1 MPRRVRRYAHSLVT
15 VLVVHGQETTPPREQ
30 RGWPTYE
37 SGMSTLI
44 KEAAGDKWYLIEK
57 PELVRECRRGL
68 LGLEVWSKVIHLGGG
83 DAPTEQAPPM
93 APSRADTA
101 AGRRTGLG

>member
-1 MPRRVRRYAHSLVT
+1 

-44 KEAAGDKWYLIEK
+44 KEAAGDKEYTIMK
-57 PELVRECRRGL
+57 PELVRGCDRGGL
-68 LGLEVWSKVIHLGGG
+68 LGLQVWSKVIHLGGG

-93 APSRADTA
+93 APSRFTELL
-101 AGRRTGLG
+101 RSKTCEVRT